1 VKVLL
6 LTDAAS
12 SHTIKWAN
20 GLHEQGVEISIFS
33 LSSYGLSQFKDRSQ
47 YKGRS
52 QYKDGIKIDIFAIP
66 QFIKWRADGNLLK
79 TAYLL
84 ALPRLKKQI
93 KNLKPDIIHAHSA
106 SSYGLLGALSGFHP
120 FVISVWGND
129 VYNFPKKSWFFKKVL
144 EYNLKKSDM
153 LFSTSKIMAE
163 ETKKYTDKK
172 IQVVPF
178 GIDIEKFKPKKT
190 ESYFH
195 ENDIVIGTIK
205 MIEKK
210 YGTEYLVR
218 AFTKVKVN
226 NPDIPLKLL
235 IVGRGSMTS
244 YIKSLV
250 KDLGIESDVTIPG
263 LASYDKI
270 PDYHRMLDIYVAVS
284 IEDSESFGVA
294 ILEASS
300 CETPVIVSNVGGL
313 PEVVDNNITGF
324 VIPHSNV
331 EILVEK
337 MELLLD
343 EYLRKKLGKA
353 GRERVVKHFN
363 LKDNLEQMV
372 DNYNEILKN
381 YR

>member
-1 VKVLL
+1 MKVLL

-20 GLHEQGVEISIFS
+20 GLHGKGVEISIFS
-33 LSSYGLSQFKDRSQ
+33 LSSYGQSQFKDQSQ

-52 QYKDGIKIDIFAIP
+52 QYKAGIKIDIFAIP
-66 QFIKWRADGNLLK
+66 QFIKWQADGNFLK
-79 TAYLL
+79 AAYLL
-84 ALPRLKKQI
+84 ALPRLKKKI
-93 KNLKPDIIHAHSA
+93 KDLKPDIIHAHSA
-106 SSYGLLGALSGFHP
+106 SSYGLIGALSGFHP

-129 VYNFPKKSWFFKKVL
+129 VYNFPQKSRFFRKVL
-144 EYNLKKSDM
+144 EYNLTKSDM
-153 LFSTSKIMAE
+153 IFSTSKIMAE
-163 ETKKYTDKK
+163 ETKKYTNKEIK
-172 IQVVPF
+172 VVPF

-190 ESYFH
+190 DSNFY

-205 MIEKK
+205 SIEKK

-218 AFTKVKVN
+218 AFKKVKMN
-226 NPDIPLKLL
+226 HPNISIKLL

-250 KDLGIESDVTIPG
+250 KNLGIESDVTIPG
-263 LASYDKI
+263 LASYDKV

-294 ILEASS
+294 ILEASA

-313 PEVVDNNITGF
+313 PEVVENNKTGF
-324 VIPHSNV
+324 VIPHSNE
-331 EILVEK
+331 EILAER

-353 GRERVVKHFN
+353 GRERVITHFN
-363 LKDNLEQMV
+363 LSDNLEQMV
-372 DNYNEILKN
+372 DNYNKLLKN
-381 YR
+381 Y